1 MYQLD
6 HGGDQKMRKRITV
19 SLDEKIIWFLRNKQA
34 EMLLEQNQPISI
46 STVVNSLL
54 IKVIKT
60 ETVVNSELGSVF
72 IHTNGSESK

>member
-6 HGGDQKMRKRITV
+6 HGGYQKMRKRITV

-60 ETVVNSELGSVF
+60 ENVANPDLGSVF